1 MDSVIVCLANGY
13 GPWWEKGEATRAMES
28 RCAWTISS
36 FSSPVKYPK
45 FKLSTRILS
54 LSPSNALF
62 SNLYHPSMNSL
73 VYSLLAPKSIS
84 WIWGDDDGEAEAGEA
99 EGEGEEE
106 GENKKF
112 AQLGSVCMNR
122 N

>member
-1 MDSVIVCLANGY
+1 
-13 GPWWEKGEATRAMES
+13 
-28 RCAWTISS
+28 
-36 FSSPVKYPK
+36 
-45 FKLSTRILS
+45 
-54 LSPSNALF
+54 
-62 SNLYHPSMNSL
+62 MNSL

-84 WIWGDDDGEAEAGEA
+84 WIWGDDDGEAE
-99 EGEGEEE
+99 GEGE

>member
-1 MDSVIVCLANGY
+1 
-13 GPWWEKGEATRAMES
+13 
-28 RCAWTISS
+28 
-36 FSSPVKYPK
+36 
-45 FKLSTRILS
+45 
-54 LSPSNALF
+54 
-62 SNLYHPSMNSL
+62 MNSL

-84 WIWGDDDGEAEAGEA
+84 WIWGDDDDGEA
-99 EGEGEEE
+99 EGEEE